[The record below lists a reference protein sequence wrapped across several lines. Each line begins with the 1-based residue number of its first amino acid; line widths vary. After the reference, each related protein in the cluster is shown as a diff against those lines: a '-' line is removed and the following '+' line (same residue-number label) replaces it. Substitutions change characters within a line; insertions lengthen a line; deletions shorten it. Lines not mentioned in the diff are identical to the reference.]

1 MKKSAIAALAAII
14 LFSACATAPK
24 AKPETATVLRDY
36 LTKADIIEKFRNE
49 TGLHILEDVQA
60 VEYFQNEISPGIS
73 IVKYTLFLTEN
84 DANSVLA
91 QKPPFSSEWTR
102 GEASRD
108 YHDEWLNLQRLK
120 LEPYEKVFRGER
132 SEPKPLLEKG
142 YVSKTGSLQSGDRTL
157 KILFVNRDYC
167 TIVFYI
173 MKNG

>member
-1 MKKSAIAALAAII
+1 MNKPAVAALAA
-14 LFSACATAPK
+14 LSMLAACAAAPK
-24 AKPETATVLRDY
+24 AKPEPAAAVRHY
-36 LTKADIIEKFRNE
+36 LTKAEIIEKFKEE
-49 TGLHILEDVQA
+49 TGLRILEDVQA

-91 QKPPFSSEWTR
+91 QKPPFTSEWTR

-108 YHDEWLNLQRLK
+108 YHDEWLNLQRLR
-120 LEPYEKVFRGER
+120 LEPYDKVFRGER

-142 YVSKTGSLQSGDRTL
+142 YVSKSGSLQSGDRTL

-167 TIVFYI
+167 VIVFYI

>member
-1 MKKSAIAALAAII
+1 MEKPVIAALAAII
-14 LFSACATAPK
+14 LFSACAAAPK
-24 AKPETATVLRDY
+24 AKPEPAAGPRDY
-36 LTKADIIEKFRNE
+36 LTKAEIIEKFRNE
-49 TGLHILEDVQA
+49 TGLHILEEVAA

-102 GEASRD
+102 GDISRD
-108 YHDEWLNLQRLK
+108 YRDEWLNLQRLK
-120 LEPYEKVFRGER
+120 LEPYEKVFRNER
-132 SEPKPLLEKG
+132 VEPKPLLEKG
-142 YVSKTGSLQSGDRTL
+142 FVSKTGSLQSGDRTL
-157 KILFVNRDYC
+157 KILFVNRDYG

>member
-1 MKKSAIAALAAII
+1 MNKPAVAALAA
-14 LFSACATAPK
+14 LFVLSACATAPK
-24 AKPETATVLRDY
+24 AKPEPAKAVRDY
-36 LTKADIIEKFRNE
+36 LTKAEIVEKFRNE

-60 VEYFQNEISPGIS
+60 VEYFQNEISPGVS

-102 GEASRD
+102 GEISRD
-108 YHDEWLNLQRLK
+108 YHGEWLDLQRLR
-120 LEPYEKVFRGER
+120 LEPYEKVFRNER

-142 YVSKTGSLQSGDRTL
+142 YVSKSGSLQSGDRTL